1 MVKKQVSKLSDKL
14 EKVNENYTINMYDN
28 GFMIEVS
35 GRDSDDEYRTA
46 KIMVPTVE
54 QLIELVKEAAE
65 MERDS

>member
-28 GFMIEVS
+28 GFMIEVG
-35 GRDSDDEYRTA
+35 GRDSDEEYKTA
-46 KIMVPTVE
+46 KIMVPTIE
-54 QLIELVKEAAE
+54 QLVELVKEAAE